1 MTRVVGGVFR
11 GAVVAWGVEQPGSRT
26 DHQHD
31 AGDRHPCIE
40 ADGFELGR
48 ADFYAPARSGTT
60 SPAGGASQ
68 KCAQSVISHRRLSKR
83 SPRR

>member
-48 ADFYAPARSGTT
+48 ADFLR
-60 SPAGGASQ
+60 AG
-68 KCAQSVISHRRLSKR
+68 AQQHHLPHWRRFAEMR
-83 SPRR
+83 PIRH

>member
-40 ADGFELGR
+40 ADGFETR
-48 ADFYAPARSGTT
+48 PS
-60 SPAGGASQ
+60 
-68 KCAQSVISHRRLSKR
+68 
-83 SPRR
+83 